1 MPSRPIAT
9 TGSAQ
14 NLSFDESRPSGALR
28 WCERVRHPL
37 RFARTFER
45 QRAELKR
52 RERER
57 RLAEADEYW
66 IALSSLDD
74 GEVVG
79 LDGRDEKPL
88 SGPGDR

>member
-1 MPSRPIAT
+1 MPSRPITT
-9 TGSAQ
+9 TGSLPDFSIDQSAQ
-14 NLSFDESRPSGALR
+14 GGASR
-28 WCERVRHPL
+28 WCDRVRHPL
-37 RFARTFER
+37 RFARTLER
-45 QRAELKR
+45 QRADLRR

-88 SGPGDR
+88 SAPEDQ

>member
-1 MPSRPIAT
+1 MPTRPIAT

-14 NLSFDESRPSGALR
+14 DLSFGDLRRSGASR

-45 QRAELKR
+45 QRAALKR

-74 GEVVG
+74 DEVVG
-79 LDGRDEKPL
+79 LDAPGAKPL
-88 SGPGDR
+88 NEPEDR